1 MSNSSLATSAAWTSQ
16 RKLKAPHSSLFS
28 HWKNIYIH
36 KGHFRDALYMGGF
49 PNICHNEIMRVATS
63 QSHNVPTESSLQPGT
78 YVAHSWKTVTA
89 HSTNT
94 DDGAHLDILARGFW
108 NVWQDPYCDVRFFY
122 LNASSNH
129 LTSSTSSIYRR
140 HEKAKQEYG
149 QCNKKVERGVFTTL
163 SSQLSVE
170 WEGRCPLFT
179 NTLQIY
185 YRKGNTPTQ

>member
-1 MSNSSLATSAAWTSQ
+1 
-16 RKLKAPHSSLFS
+16 
-28 HWKNIYIH
+28 
-36 KGHFRDALYMGGF
+36 MGGF
-49 PNICHNEIMRVATS
+49 PNICHNEIMRVVTS
-63 QSHNVPTESSLQPGT
+63 QSHNVPTLQPHCG
-78 YVAHSWKTVTA
+78 KTVTA

-94 DDGAHLDILARGFW
+94 DDGARLDILARGFW
-108 NVWQDPYCDVRFFY
+108 NVSQDPYFNVKFFY

-129 LTSSTSSIYRR
+129 LTSSTSSVYRR

-149 QCNKKVERGVFTTL
+149 QYNKKVECGVFTTL
-163 SSQLSVE
+163 SSQLSVV